1 MAKHLWGHVST
12 THKGHPMVT
21 CGLCQRTFSSV
32 SNLED
37 HKRVKHKDESNTE
50 LVSSFLIDL
59 SLLMLN
65 ELSIVV
71 KLFKIMNFIK
81 IIDFLK
87 KLFMAI
93 SIEDSF

>member
-37 HKRVKHKDESNTE
+37 HKRVKHKDEVLE
-50 LVSSFLIDL
+50 QVSSISFSKYYSYNFL
-59 SLLMLN
+59 LL
-65 ELSIVV
+65 IQ
-71 KLFKIMNFIK
+71 
-81 IIDFLK
+81 
-87 KLFMAI
+87 
-93 SIEDSF
+93 